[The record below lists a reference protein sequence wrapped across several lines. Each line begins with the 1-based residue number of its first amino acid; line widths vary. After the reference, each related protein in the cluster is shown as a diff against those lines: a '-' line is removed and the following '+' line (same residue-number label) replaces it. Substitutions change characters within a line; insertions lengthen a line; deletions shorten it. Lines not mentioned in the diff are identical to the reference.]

1 MDFKERLRELRQMR
15 GYSQEELAK
24 QLGLSKSAI
33 SMYERG
39 ARTPDFETMEL
50 LADFFN
56 VDMNY
61 TLGKVIGSTYYIK
74 PEAAEAAEAAKEL
87 YERDELRV
95 LFDAAR
101 DVSEEDIRYVA
112 TLLEKLKKKE
122 GK

>member
-1 MDFKERLRELRQMR
+1 MDFKERLRELRQQR

-61 TLGKVIGSTYYIK
+61 ILGKEMCSTYYIQ
-74 PEAAEAAEAAKEL
+74 PEAAEAAKEL

-112 TLLEKLKKKE
+112 TLLEKLKQKE

>member
-1 MDFKERLRELRQMR
+1 MDFKERLRELRQQR

-61 TLGKVIGSTYYIK
+61 ILGKEMGSTYYIK
-74 PEAAEAAEAAKEL
+74 PEAAEAAKEL

-112 TLLEKLKKKE
+112 TLLEKLKQKE